1 LTEFKKISKLN
12 GNPVEGPPYIDET
25 GFPKQG
31 SHSVGVQRQY
41 SGQFSK
47 VENCQVG
54 VVLGHFHKNQRI
66 SIDGQLYL
74 PREWAKSKE
83 LRNDAKFRKTF
94 DSGPKPKIGLDN
106 VLNVR
111 KNGVPLAG

>member
-1 LTEFKKISKLN
+1 MI
-12 GNPVEGPPYIDET
+12 GNPVEGPLYIDET

-31 SHSVGVQRQY
+31 SHSVSVQRQY
-41 SGQFSK
+41 SGQLSK

-74 PREWAKSKE
+74 PREWAKAKSCGT
-83 LRNDAKFRKTF
+83 NAKFRKTF
-94 DSGPKPKIGLDN
+94 DSVPKPRSDWI
-106 VLNVR
+106 R
-111 KNGVPLAG
+111 F